1 MIKSMTGFAAR
12 TGEADGVAWT
22 WDLRGVNG
30 RGLDLRLRL
39 PEALPGFEPQV
50 RKALSAA
57 IGRGSVTLTLRLTR
71 TESDDT
77 LSLDDKQLDR
87 VLDALS
93 GITARAEE
101 AGLLLTPPSAAD
113 LLAARGVISAS
124 GATETFSESL
134 NMVLISDLQALL
146 DEFNAMRADEGTRL
160 ADVLNGQLDKIET
173 LTSDAERGVEA
184 RRDATRAALRTALQR
199 VVEDVA
205 DVSEDRVAQELA
217 LIAVKQD
224 ITEEL
229 DRLRTHV
236 AAARDL
242 LGQSDPVGRK
252 FDFLAQ
258 EFNREA
264 NTLCSKAQNSGLT
277 AIGLELKAV
286 VDQMREQI
294 QNVE

>member
-1 MIKSMTGFAAR
+1 MVRSMTGFAAR
-12 TGEADGVAWT
+12 TGEAEGVSWA

-39 PEALPGFEPQV
+39 PDTLPGFEPLV
-50 RKALSAA
+50 RKALGAA
-57 IGRGSVTLTLRLTR
+57 IARGSVSLTLRVNR
-71 TESDDT
+71 TSGDEALGLDEEQ
-77 LSLDDKQLDR
+77 LSR
-87 VLDALS
+87 VLSVL
-93 GITARAEE
+93 GRITQRAEE

-113 LLAARGVISAS
+113 LLAARGVSTSS
-124 GATETFSESL
+124 GGLESFSEPF
-134 NMVLISDLQALL
+134 IKELL
-146 DEFNAMRADEGTRL
+146 DDLHLLLEEFDGMRVEEGTRL
-160 ADVLNGQLDKIET
+160 AAVLVGQLQRIEELT
-173 LTSDAERGVEA
+173 LDAGSAADA
-184 RRDATRAALRTALQR
+184 RREATRTALRTALQR

-205 DVSEDRVAQELA
+205 DVNEDRVAQELV

-224 ITEEL
+224 VTEEL
-229 DRLRTHV
+229 DRLNAHV

-242 LGQSDPVGRK
+242 LQQPGPVGRK
-252 FDFLAQ
+252 LDFLAQ

-264 NTLCSKAQNSGLT
+264 NTLCSKAQNAGLT